1 MKKFIFDVDGTLTE
15 SRKQMDISFMSE
27 FIIFCCKFDTYL
39 VTGSDRDKT
48 VEQVGLDV
56 YNRAKRVFNCSGA
69 DIYEKDFNIY
79 KSDWKLPDEVK
90 RFFQDELD
98 YSQFPL
104 KNSQNNGFLVVHLR
118 MTGYFKFIENS
129 THPCKHTRIRFFD
142 KNNNELRYV
151 DVRSFGHMWWINK
164 GLSLNKII
172 KGLGSLGP
180 EPFSKDFDAN
190 YLKKVISKRTK
201 SIKAILLDQTIVAG
215 IGNIYADES
224 LYSAGI
230 SPIREAQTIKKNE
243 LIKLKESIVT
253 VLKKSIG
260 SGGTTFSDFRD
271 LEGENGNFGLQT
283 NVYRR
288 TGKEC
293 RKCGNLIER
302 QKITGRST
310 HWCPK
315 CQK

>member
-1 MKKFIFDVDGTLTE
+1 MPELPEVETVRRGLEKKLNNFIIKKVIVCRDSTVAFPTNKG
-15 SRKQMDISFMSE
+15 E
-27 FIIFCCKFDTYL
+27 FI
-39 VTGSDRDKT
+39 
-48 VEQVGLDV
+48 EGLR
-56 YNRAKRVFNCSGA
+56 NSL
-69 DIYEKDFNIY
+69 IY
-79 KSDWKLPDEVK
+79 KWDRRGKYLIAQLKEV
-90 RFFQDELD
+90 QNENA
-98 YSQFPL
+98 QFL
-104 KNSQNNGFLVVHLR
+104 LENSKNNGFLVVHLR
-118 MTGYFKFIENS
+118 MTGYFKFIKNS
-129 THPCKHTRIRFFD
+129 SHPCKHTRIRFFD
-142 KNNNELRYV
+142 KNNELRYI
-151 DVRSFGHMWWINK
+151 DVRSFGQMWWINK
-164 GLSLNKII
+164 GLSLNKVI

-180 EPFSKDFDAN
+180 EPFSKEFDAN

-230 SPIREAQTIKKNE
+230 SPFREARTIKKNE

>member
-1 MKKFIFDVDGTLTE
+1 MPELPEVETVRRGLEQKLNNFIIKKVEVCRDSTVAYPSNKE
-15 SRKQMDISFMSE
+15 E
-27 FIIFCCKFDTYL
+27 FI
-39 VTGSDRDKT
+39 
-48 VEQVGLDV
+48 QGLL
-56 YNRAKRVFNCSGA
+56 NSL
-69 DIYEKDFNIY
+69 IY
-79 KSDWKLPDEVK
+79 KWDRRGKYLIAQLKEV
-90 RFFQDELD
+90 QNENT
-98 YSQFPL
+98 QFPL
-104 KNSQNNGFLVVHLR
+104 ENSQNNGFLVIHLR
-118 MTGYFKFIENS
+118 MTGYFKFIEKS

-151 DVRSFGHMWWINK
+151 DVRSFGQMWWINK
-164 GLSLNKII
+164 GLPLNKII

-230 SPIREAQTIKKNE
+230 SPFREARTIKKNE

>member
-1 MKKFIFDVDGTLTE
+1 LPELPEVETVRRGLEQKLNNFI
-15 SRKQMDISFMSE
+15 ISKVEVCRDSTIAFPDSKEE
-27 FIIFCCKFDTYL
+27 FIKGLKNSLLYKWDRRGKYL
-39 VTGSDRDKT
+39 I
-48 VEQVGLDV
+48 
-56 YNRAKRVFNCSGA
+56 AKLKKIEN
-69 DIYEKDFNIY
+69 ENI
-79 KSDWKLPDEVK
+79 
-90 RFFQDELD
+90 
-98 YSQFPL
+98 QFPL
-104 KNSQNNGFLVVHLR
+104 KISSKNNGFLVVHLR
-118 MTGYFKFIENS
+118 MTGYFKFIDNS
-129 THPCKHTRIRFFD
+129 TQPCKHTRIRVFD
-142 KNNNELRYV
+142 KKNNELRYI
-151 DVRSFGHMWWINK
+151 DLRSFGQMWWIK
-164 GLSLNKII
+164 EGLSPYKII

-190 YLKKVISKRTK
+190 YLKKVISKRKK

-230 SPIREAQTIKKNE
+230 SPFRKAKTIKKIE
-243 LIKLKESIVT
+243 LIKLKESIVN

-271 LEGENGNFGLQT
+271 LEGENGSFGLQT

-293 RKCGNLIER
+293 RKCGKLIEKK
-302 QKITGRST
+302 KIAGRST
-310 HWCPK
+310 HWCSN

>member
-1 MKKFIFDVDGTLTE
+1 MPELPEVETVRRGLEKKLNNFIIKKVEVCRDSTVAFPNNKE
-15 SRKQMDISFMSE
+15 E
-27 FIIFCCKFDTYL
+27 FINGLQNSLLYKWDRRGKYL
-39 VTGSDRDKT
+39 I
-48 VEQVGLDV
+48 
-56 YNRAKRVFNCSGA
+56 AKLKKN
-69 DIYEKDFNIY
+69 ETQH
-79 KSDWKLPDEVK
+79 
-90 RFFQDELD
+90 FQPSLI
-98 YSQFPL
+98 
-104 KNSQNNGFLVVHLR
+104 KNSKNNGFLVVHLR

-129 THPCKHTRIRFFD
+129 SHPCKHTRMRFFD

-151 DVRSFGHMWWINK
+151 DVRSFGQMWWINK
-164 GLSLNKII
+164 DLSLNKII

-230 SPIREAQTIKKNE
+230 SPFREARTIKKNE
-243 LIKLKESIVT
+243 LIKLKKSIVT
-253 VLKKSIG
+253 ILKKSIG

>member
-1 MKKFIFDVDGTLTE
+1 MPELPEVETVRRGLEKKLNNFIIKKVEVCRDSTVAFPTIKE
-15 SRKQMDISFMSE
+15 E
-27 FIIFCCKFDTYL
+27 FIK
-39 VTGSDRDKT
+39 
-48 VEQVGLDV
+48 GLQ
-56 YNRAKRVFNCSGA
+56 NSL
-69 DIYEKDFNIY
+69 IY
-79 KSDWKLPDEVK
+79 KWDRRGKYLIAQLKEVK
-90 RFFQDELD
+90 KENT
-98 YSQFPL
+98 QFPL
-104 KNSQNNGFLVVHLR
+104 ENAQNNGFLVVHLR
-118 MTGYFKFIENS
+118 MTGYFKFINKS
-129 THPCKHTRIRFFD
+129 TPPCKHTRIRFFD
-142 KNNNELRYV
+142 ENNNELRYI
-151 DVRSFGHMWWINK
+151 DVRSFGQMWWINQ
-164 GLSLNKII
+164 GLSINKII

-180 EPFSKDFDAN
+180 EPFSKDFDTK
-190 YLKKVISKRTK
+190 YLKKVISKKTK

-230 SPIREAQTIKKNE
+230 SPFRGAQTIKKNE
-243 LIKLKESIVT
+243 IIKLRESIVT

-293 RKCGNLIER
+293 HKCGNLIER

>member
-1 MKKFIFDVDGTLTE
+1 MPELPEVETVRRGLEQKLNNFIIKKVEVCRDSTVAFPTSKEKFI
-15 SRKQMDISFMSE
+15 K
-27 FIIFCCKFDTYL
+27 
-39 VTGSDRDKT
+39 
-48 VEQVGLDV
+48 GLR
-56 YNRAKRVFNCSGA
+56 NSL
-69 DIYEKDFNIY
+69 IY
-79 KSDWKLPDEVK
+79 KWERRGKYLIAQLKEV
-90 RFFQDELD
+90 QNENA
-98 YSQFPL
+98 QFPL
-104 KNSQNNGFLVVHLR
+104 ENSQNNGFLVVHLR

-129 THPCKHTRIRFFD
+129 SHPCKHTRIRFFD
-142 KNNNELRYV
+142 KNNNELRYI
-151 DVRSFGHMWWINK
+151 DVRSFGQMWWINK
-164 GLSLNKII
+164 GLSPNKII

-180 EPFSKDFDAN
+180 EPFSKEFDAN
-190 YLKKVISKRTK
+190 YLKKVISKRSK

-230 SPIREAQTIKKNE
+230 SPFREARTIKNNE
-243 LIKLKESIVT
+243 LIKLKKSIVT
-253 VLKKSIG
+253 ILKKSIG

-293 RKCGNLIER
+293 HKCGNIIVR
-302 QKITGRST
+302 QKIAGRST
-310 HWCPK
+310 HWCHR

>member
-1 MKKFIFDVDGTLTE
+1 MPELPEVETVRRGLEQKLNNFIIKKVEVCRDSTVAFPINKE
-15 SRKQMDISFMSE
+15 E
-27 FIIFCCKFDTYL
+27 FINGIL
-39 VTGSDRDKT
+39 NS
-48 VEQVGLDV
+48 L
-56 YNRAKRVFNCSGA
+56 
-69 DIYEKDFNIY
+69 IY
-79 KSDWKLPDEVK
+79 KWDRRGKYLIAQLKEV
-90 RFFQDELD
+90 QNENA
-98 YSQFPL
+98 QFL
-104 KNSQNNGFLVVHLR
+104 VENSKNNGFLVVHLR

-129 THPCKHTRIRFFD
+129 SHPCKHTRIRFFD
-142 KNNNELRYV
+142 KNNNELRYI
-151 DVRSFGHMWWINK
+151 DVRSFGQMWWINK
-164 GLSLNKII
+164 DLSLNKII

-230 SPIREAQTIKKNE
+230 SPFREARTIKKNE

-310 HWCPK
+310 HWCPR

>member
-1 MKKFIFDVDGTLTE
+1 LPELPEVETVRRGLGQKLNNFIIKKVEVCRDSTVAFPKSKEKFI
-15 SRKQMDISFMSE
+15 K
-27 FIIFCCKFDTYL
+27 
-39 VTGSDRDKT
+39 
-48 VEQVGLDV
+48 GLR
-56 YNRAKRVFNCSGA
+56 NSL
-69 DIYEKDFNIY
+69 IY
-79 KSDWKLPDEVK
+79 KWERRGKYLIAQLKKVQNENA
-90 RFFQDELD
+90 
-98 YSQFPL
+98 QFPL
-104 KNSQNNGFLVVHLR
+104 EDSQNNGFLVVHLR

-129 THPCKHTRIRFFD
+129 SHPCKHTRIRFFD

-151 DVRSFGHMWWINK
+151 DVRSFGQMWWINK
-164 GLSLNKII
+164 GLSLNKVI

-180 EPFSKDFDAN
+180 EPFSKEFDAN

-230 SPIREAQTIKKNE
+230 SPFREARTIKKNE

-293 RKCGNLIER
+293 HKCGNLIER
-302 QKITGRST
+302 QKISGRST

>member
-1 MKKFIFDVDGTLTE
+1 MPELPEVETVRRGLEQKLNN
-15 SRKQMDISFMSE
+15 
-27 FIIFCCKFDTYL
+27 FIIKKVEVFRDSTIAFPNKEDFIKGLQNSLIQKWERRGKYL
-39 VTGSDRDKT
+39 IAQLKKVQHEDI
-48 VEQVGLDV
+48 
-56 YNRAKRVFNCSGA
+56 NCSL
-69 DIYEKDFNIY
+69 E
-79 KSDWKLPDEVK
+79 E
-90 RFFQDELD
+90 
-98 YSQFPL
+98 
-104 KNSQNNGFLVVHLR
+104 SQNNGFLVVHLR
-118 MTGYFKFIENS
+118 MTGYFKFIDNS
-129 THPCKHTRIRFFD
+129 TQPCKHTRIRFFD
-142 KNNNELRYV
+142 RRNNELRYI
-151 DVRSFGHMWWINK
+151 DVRSFGQMWWIK
-164 GLSLNKII
+164 KDLSLNKII

-190 YLKKVISKRTK
+190 YLKKVLLKRTK

-230 SPIREAQTIKKNE
+230 SPFREARTIKKNE
-243 LIKLKESIVT
+243 LTKLQESIVT

-288 TGKEC
+288 AGKEC

-302 QKITGRST
+302 RKITGRST

>member
-1 MKKFIFDVDGTLTE
+1 MPELPEVETVRRGLEQKLNNFIIKKVEVCRNSTVAFPVYKEEFIKGLKDSLIYKWDRRGKYLIAELKKFE
-15 SRKQMDISFMSE
+15 NE
-27 FIIFCCKFDTYL
+27 
-39 VTGSDRDKT
+39 
-48 VEQVGLDV
+48 
-56 YNRAKRVFNCSGA
+56 
-69 DIYEKDFNIY
+69 NI
-79 KSDWKLPDEVK
+79 
-90 RFFQDELD
+90 
-98 YSQFPL
+98 QFPL
-104 KNSQNNGFLVVHLR
+104 EKFSKNNGFLVVHLR
-118 MTGYFKFIENS
+118 MTGYFKFIDNF
-129 THPCKHTRIRFFD
+129 TQPCKHTRIRVFD
-142 KNNNELRYV
+142 INNNELRYI
-151 DVRSFGHMWWINK
+151 DVRSFGQMWWIK
-164 GLSLNKII
+164 EGLSPNKII

-180 EPFSKDFDAN
+180 EPFSKDFNAN

-230 SPIREAQTIKKNE
+230 SPFREAQTIKKNE
-243 LIKLKESIVT
+243 LIKLKESIVN

-288 TGKEC
+288 TGKKC

>member
-1 MKKFIFDVDGTLTE
+1 MPELPEVETVRRGLEQKL
-15 SRKQMDISFMSE
+15 SN
-27 FIIFCCKFDTYL
+27 FIIKKVEVC
-39 VTGSDRDKT
+39 RDST
-48 VEQVGLDV
+48 VAFPNNKEEFVEGLL
-56 YNRAKRVFNCSGA
+56 NSL
-69 DIYEKDFNIY
+69 IY
-79 KSDWKLPDEVK
+79 KWDRRGKYLIAQLKEIQNENTP
-90 RFFQDELD
+90 
-98 YSQFPL
+98 FPL
-104 KNSQNNGFLVVHLR
+104 ENSKNNGFLVVHLR

-142 KNNNELRYV
+142 VNNNELRYV
-151 DVRSFGHMWWINK
+151 DVRSFGQMWWINK
-164 GLSLNKII
+164 DLSINKVI

-180 EPFSKDFDAN
+180 EPFSKDFDEI

-215 IGNIYADES
+215 IGNIYSDES

-230 SPIREAQTIKKNE
+230 SPFREARTIKKNE

-310 HWCPK
+310 CLLYTSDAADDP
-315 CQK
+315 

>member
-1 MKKFIFDVDGTLTE
+1 LPELPEVETVRRGLEHKLSNFIVKKVEVCRDSTVAFPTNKEEFSNGLKYSLLYKWNRRGKYLIAELKKIDNENILINEKITL
-15 SRKQMDISFMSE
+15 KH
-27 FIIFCCKFDTYL
+27 
-39 VTGSDRDKT
+39 
-48 VEQVGLDV
+48 
-56 YNRAKRVFNCSGA
+56 
-69 DIYEKDFNIY
+69 
-79 KSDWKLPDEVK
+79 
-90 RFFQDELD
+90 
-98 YSQFPL
+98 
-104 KNSQNNGFLVVHLR
+104 NGFLVVHLR
-118 MTGYFKFIENS
+118 MTGYFKFINKS
-129 THPCKHTRIRFFD
+129 TQPCKHTRIRFLD
-142 KNNNELRYV
+142 KNNNELRYI
-151 DVRSFGHMWWINK
+151 DVRSFGQMWWIKN
-164 GLSLNKII
+164 GLSPNKII

-180 EPFSKDFDAN
+180 EPFSNEFDTK
-190 YLKKVISKRTK
+190 YLKKVISKKTK

-224 LYSAGI
+224 LYLAGI
-230 SPIREAQTIKKNE
+230 SPFREARTIKKNE

-293 RKCGNLIER
+293 HKCRNLIER
-302 QKITGRST
+302 KKITGRST

>member
-1 MKKFIFDVDGTLTE
+1 MPELPEVETVRRGLEQKLNKFIIKKVEVCRESTIAFPTNKEEFIKGLQNSLIHKWDRRGKYLIAELKKFE
-15 SRKQMDISFMSE
+15 NKDI
-27 FIIFCCKFDTYL
+27 
-39 VTGSDRDKT
+39 
-48 VEQVGLDV
+48 
-56 YNRAKRVFNCSGA
+56 
-69 DIYEKDFNIY
+69 
-79 KSDWKLPDEVK
+79 
-90 RFFQDELD
+90 
-98 YSQFPL
+98 QFPL
-104 KNSQNNGFLVVHLR
+104 EKFSKNNGFLVVHLR
-118 MTGYFKFIENS
+118 MTGYFKFINNR
-129 THPCKHTRIRFFD
+129 TQACKHTRIRVFD
-142 KNNNELRYV
+142 KNNNELRYI
-151 DVRSFGHMWWINK
+151 DVRSFGQMWWIK
-164 GLSLNKII
+164 EGLSPYKII

-180 EPFSKDFDAN
+180 EPFSSEFNTN
-190 YLKKVISKRTK
+190 YLKNVISKRTK

-224 LYSAGI
+224 LFSAGI
-230 SPIREAQTIKKNE
+230 SPFREARTIKKNE

-293 RKCGNLIER
+293 RKCGNLIVR

>member
-1 MKKFIFDVDGTLTE
+1 MPELPEVETVRRGLEQKLDKFIIKKIEVYRDSTVAYPKKKE
-15 SRKQMDISFMSE
+15 E
-27 FIIFCCKFDTYL
+27 FINGLQNSLLYKWDRRGKYL
-39 VTGSDRDKT
+39 IAELKKI
-48 VEQVGLDV
+48 E
-56 YNRAKRVFNCSGA
+56 N
-69 DIYEKDFNIY
+69 ENI
-79 KSDWKLPDEVK
+79 
-90 RFFQDELD
+90 R
-98 YSQFPL
+98 FPL
-104 KNSQNNGFLVVHLR
+104 EKYSNNNGFLVVHLR
-118 MTGYFKFIENS
+118 MTGYFKFIESS

-142 KNNNELRYV
+142 ENNNELRYI
-151 DVRSFGHMWWINK
+151 DVRSFGQMWWINK

-172 KGLGSLGP
+172 KGLASLGP
-180 EPFSKDFDAN
+180 EPFSKDFDEN

-230 SPIREAQTIKKNE
+230 SPFREARTIKKNE
-243 LIKLKESIVT
+243 LIKLKESIVN
-253 VLKKSIG
+253 VLEKSIG

-293 RKCGNLIER
+293 RRCGNLIER

>member
-1 MKKFIFDVDGTLTE
+1 MPELPEVETVRRGLEQKLNNFIIKKVEVCRDSTVAFPVNKEEFITGLKDSLIYKWDRRGKYLIAELKKFE
-15 SRKQMDISFMSE
+15 NE
-27 FIIFCCKFDTYL
+27 
-39 VTGSDRDKT
+39 
-48 VEQVGLDV
+48 
-56 YNRAKRVFNCSGA
+56 
-69 DIYEKDFNIY
+69 NI
-79 KSDWKLPDEVK
+79 
-90 RFFQDELD
+90 
-98 YSQFPL
+98 QFPQE
-104 KNSQNNGFLVVHLR
+104 KFSKNNGFLVVHLR
-118 MTGYFKFIENS
+118 MTGYFKFINNF
-129 THPCKHTRIRFFD
+129 TQPCKHTRIRVFD
-142 KNNNELRYV
+142 INNNELRYI
-151 DVRSFGHMWWINK
+151 DVRSFGQMWWIK
-164 GLSLNKII
+164 EGLSPNKII

-180 EPFSKDFDAN
+180 EPFSKDFNAN

-230 SPIREAQTIKKNE
+230 SPFREARTIKKNE
-243 LIKLKESIVT
+243 LIKLKESIVN

-288 TGKEC
+288 TGKKC
-293 RKCGNLIER
+293 RKCGNLIKR

>member
-1 MKKFIFDVDGTLTE
+1 LPELPEVETVRRGLEQKLNNFIIKKVEVCRNSTVAFPTE
-15 SRKQMDISFMSE
+15 KEE
-27 FIIFCCKFDTYL
+27 FIKGLQNSLLYKWDRRGKYL
-39 VTGSDRDKT
+39 IAELKKI
-48 VEQVGLDV
+48 E
-56 YNRAKRVFNCSGA
+56 N
-69 DIYEKDFNIY
+69 ENI
-79 KSDWKLPDEVK
+79 K
-90 RFFQDELD
+90 
-98 YSQFPL
+98 FPL
-104 KNSQNNGFLVVHLR
+104 KKLRKNNGFLVVHLR
-118 MTGYFKFIENS
+118 MTGYFKFIDNY
-129 THPCKHTRIRFFD
+129 TQPCKHTRIRVFD
-142 KNNNELRYV
+142 KKNSELRYI
-151 DVRSFGHMWWINK
+151 DVRSFGQMWWIK
-164 GLSLNKII
+164 EGLSPNKII

-180 EPFSKDFDAN
+180 EPFSKNFDAN

-201 SIKAILLDQTIVAG
+201 SIKATLLDQTIVAG

-230 SPIREAQTIKKNE
+230 SPFREARTIKKHE

-293 RKCGNLIER
+293 RKCGNSIEKK
-302 QKITGRST
+302 KISGRST
-310 HWCPK
+310 HWCPN

>member
-1 MKKFIFDVDGTLTE
+1 MPELPEVETVRRGLEQKLNNFIIKKVEVCRDSTVAFPINKEEFIKGLENSLIYRWDRRGKYLMAELKKFENV
-15 SRKQMDISFMSE
+15 
-27 FIIFCCKFDTYL
+27 
-39 VTGSDRDKT
+39 
-48 VEQVGLDV
+48 
-56 YNRAKRVFNCSGA
+56 
-69 DIYEKDFNIY
+69 NI
-79 KSDWKLPDEVK
+79 
-90 RFFQDELD
+90 
-98 YSQFPL
+98 QFPL
-104 KNSQNNGFLVVHLR
+104 EKFSKNNGFLVVHLR
-118 MTGYFKFIENS
+118 MTGYFKFIDNF
-129 THPCKHTRIRFFD
+129 TQPCKHTRIRVFD
-142 KNNNELRYV
+142 INNNELRYI
-151 DVRSFGHMWWINK
+151 DVRSFGQMWWIK
-164 GLSLNKII
+164 EGLSPNKII

-180 EPFSKDFDAN
+180 EPFSKDFNVN

-230 SPIREAQTIKKNE
+230 SPFREARTIKKNE
-243 LIKLKESIVT
+243 LIKLKESIVN

-288 TGKEC
+288 TGKKC
-293 RKCGNLIER
+293 RKCGNLIKR

-315 CQK
+315 CQQ

>member
-1 MKKFIFDVDGTLTE
+1 LPELPEVETVRRGLEHKLNN
-15 SRKQMDISFMSE
+15 
-27 FIIFCCKFDTYL
+27 FIIKKVEIC
-39 VTGSDRDKT
+39 RDST
-48 VEQVGLDV
+48 VAFPTNKAEFTKGLL
-56 YNRAKRVFNCSGA
+56 NSL
-69 DIYEKDFNIY
+69 IY
-79 KSDWKLPDEVK
+79 KWDRRGKYLIAQLKEVQNENAQ
-90 RFFQDELD
+90 FHLD
-98 YSQFPL
+98 
-104 KNSQNNGFLVVHLR
+104 NSKNNGFLVVHLR

-129 THPCKHTRIRFFD
+129 SHPCKHTRIRFFD
-142 KNNNELRYV
+142 KNNNELRYN
-151 DVRSFGHMWWINK
+151 DVRSFGQMWWINK

-180 EPFSKDFDAN
+180 EPFSKDFNVN

-224 LYSAGI
+224 LFSAGI
-230 SPIREAQTIKKNE
+230 SPFREAQTIKKNE

-293 RKCGNLIER
+293 HKCGNLIKK

>member
-1 MKKFIFDVDGTLTE
+1 MPELPEVETVRRGLEQKLNN
-15 SRKQMDISFMSE
+15 
-27 FIIFCCKFDTYL
+27 FIIKKVEVC
-39 VTGSDRDKT
+39 RDST
-48 VEQVGLDV
+48 VAFPINKEGFIKGLR
-56 YNRAKRVFNCSGA
+56 NSL
-69 DIYEKDFNIY
+69 IY
-79 KSDWKLPDEVK
+79 KWDRRGKYLIA
-90 RFFQDELD
+90 ELKKIENENIQL
-98 YSQFPL
+98 SL
-104 KNSQNNGFLVVHLR
+104 ENSQNNGFLVVHLR
-118 MTGYFKFIENS
+118 MTGYFKFINNS
-129 THPCKHTRIRFFD
+129 TPPCKHTRIRFFD
-142 KNNNELRYV
+142 KNNNELRYI
-151 DVRSFGHMWWINK
+151 DVRSFGQMWWIK
-164 GLSLNKII
+164 EGLSPNKII

-180 EPFSKDFDAN
+180 EPFSKDFDTK

-230 SPIREAQTIKKNE
+230 SPFREAQTIKKNE

-293 RKCGNLIER
+293 HKCGSLIER

>member
-1 MKKFIFDVDGTLTE
+1 LPELPEVETVRRGLEQKLNNFIIKKVEVCRDSTVAFPINKEEFIKGLKDSLIYKWDRRGKYLIAELKKFE
-15 SRKQMDISFMSE
+15 NE
-27 FIIFCCKFDTYL
+27 
-39 VTGSDRDKT
+39 
-48 VEQVGLDV
+48 
-56 YNRAKRVFNCSGA
+56 
-69 DIYEKDFNIY
+69 NI
-79 KSDWKLPDEVK
+79 
-90 RFFQDELD
+90 
-98 YSQFPL
+98 QFPQE
-104 KNSQNNGFLVVHLR
+104 KFSKNNGFLVVHLR
-118 MTGYFKFIENS
+118 MTGYFKFIDNF
-129 THPCKHTRIRFFD
+129 TQPCKHTRIRVFD
-142 KNNNELRYV
+142 INNNELRYI
-151 DVRSFGHMWWINK
+151 DVRSFGQMWWIK
-164 GLSLNKII
+164 EGLSPNKII

-180 EPFSKDFDAN
+180 EPFSKDFNAN

-230 SPIREAQTIKKNE
+230 SPFREARTIKKNE
-243 LIKLKESIVT
+243 LIKLKESIVN

-271 LEGENGNFGLQT
+271 LEGGNGNFGLQT

-288 TGKEC
+288 TGKKC
-293 RKCGNLIER
+293 RKCGNLIKR

-315 CQK
+315 CQQ